1 MVSSSARVRVRAPA
15 RVRVRRRAYGG
26 LRLGGQ
32 PLLEPQLERL
42 RLVRVGVR
50 VRVRV
55 RDRDRDRDRDRVRV
69 RARVCMRCAVSDQVG
84 YTPRPMRSA

>member
-1 MVSSSARVRVRAPA
+1 MVSSSARVRVWSPA

-50 VRVRV
+50 VRVKV
-55 RDRDRDRDRDRVRV
+55 RDRDRDRDRVRV